1 MQVKIYNLIILDESG
16 SMAEIKS
23 ATIRGFN
30 EVVQTIK
37 SAEEQLPGQEH
48 FISLTTFNSM
58 AIRTK
63 LDRAKASELQ
73 GMKEDDFNPNAS
85 TPLYDAI
92 GFSVVKLRNDIK
104 TEVDAKVLVT
114 ILTDGEENASR
125 EYTGK
130 LIRQIIEDQK
140 RKGWTFTYIGANH
153 DVEKAAGHLSIQNHL
168 CFEADVDSMQR
179 MFVQESNARMS
190 HYKKIGR
197 TDLLNNFFT
206 DEINKVSKTTID
218 ANTTEP
224 AKETF
229 LKKVMKKIKV

>member
-1 MQVKIYNLIILDESG
+1 MKLKIYNLIILDESG
-16 SMAEIKS
+16 SMSEIKS

-37 SAEEQLPGQEH
+37 SAEQQLPEQEH
-48 FISLTTFNSM
+48 FISLTTFNTT

-73 GMKEDDFNPNAS
+73 EMKEEDFNPNAS

-104 TEVDAKVLVT
+104 AETEAKVLVT
-114 ILTDGEENASR
+114 ILTDGEENSSR

-130 LIRQIIEDQK
+130 LIKQIIEDQK

-153 DVEKAAGHLSIQNHL
+153 DVEKAAQSLSIQSHL
-168 CFEADVDSMQR
+168 SFEADVDGMQR
-179 MFVQESNARMS
+179 MFVRERSARMS

-197 TDLLNNFFT
+197 NDLLNNFFT
-206 DEINKVSKTTID
+206 DEIDEAPKVTVAT
-218 ANTTEP
+218 NTTEAP
-224 AKETF
+224 NETF
-229 LKKVMKKIKV
+229 IEKVIRKIKE